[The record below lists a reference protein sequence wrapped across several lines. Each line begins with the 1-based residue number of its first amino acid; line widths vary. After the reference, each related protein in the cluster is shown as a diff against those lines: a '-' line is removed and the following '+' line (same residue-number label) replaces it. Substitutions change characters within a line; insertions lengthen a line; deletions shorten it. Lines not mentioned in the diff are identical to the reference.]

1 MKTINGFLSNTQN
14 VMNKTYF
21 LLAVCGLLLMCIS
34 CHKKQ
39 ENNSQ
44 QEKKEA
50 IIVVQ
55 DLSMSLN
62 PSSSEITQERK
73 FVTKFLEEG
82 MSPNMDLMV
91 FYANATSNSVTNNF
105 KVEWKVSEKESTGYQ
120 SKSDKM
126 LEESAMESENEEQKS
141 AMIGKLCKKL
151 FDEMPKQKSSQTEI
165 IELIAE
171 FEKLNGQYSNIKVL
185 FISDMVQSSNLSNWD
200 SDFPKD
206 KKDAESKAQRDTE
219 KLKKVFGISDSA
231 LSKVSKISVL
241 IPASVDRQKTITPQY
256 FYHKLFGNLGY
267 SKPIEW
273 KSL

>member
-1 MKTINGFLSNTQN
+1 MKTINGFLSNAQN
-14 VMNKTYF
+14 TMNKTYF
-21 LLAVCGLLLMCIS
+21 LIALCGLLLTGIS

-39 ENNSQ
+39 EDHLP
-44 QEKKEA
+44 QEKSA

-62 PSSSEITQERK
+62 PSSTEITQERK
-73 FVTKFLEEG
+73 FVTKYLEER
-82 MSPNMDLMV
+82 MSPNTDLMV
-91 FYANATSNSVTNNF
+91 FYANATSNSAVNNF
-105 KVEWKVSEKESTGYQ
+105 TIEWKASEKASSGYQ
-120 SKSDKM
+120 SRSDKM
-126 LEESAMESENEEQKS
+126 LQESAMESENEEQKS

-206 KKDAESKAQRDTE
+206 KKDAESKAQTDTE
-219 KLKKVFGISDSA
+219 KLKKEFGLSDSA